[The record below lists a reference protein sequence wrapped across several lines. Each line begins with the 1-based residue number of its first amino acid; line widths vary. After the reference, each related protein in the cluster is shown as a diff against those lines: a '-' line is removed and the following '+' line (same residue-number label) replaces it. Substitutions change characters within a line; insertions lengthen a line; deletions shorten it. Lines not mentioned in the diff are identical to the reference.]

1 MRRKAP
7 QVRVFFV
14 PATFALMTMAWAVPQ
29 QAMAQSWPAKPIHI
43 VVPFPPG
50 QGADT
55 MMRLLAE
62 KLPAAL
68 GQPVIVENKPGA
80 GGAIGMESVAKS
92 PADGYTVVMAGS
104 GPTSISPT
112 LQKLPYD
119 TTRDF
124 DPVTAVASV
133 AQVFM
138 VNAAYPARNLQEL
151 IAAARVKP
159 GALNYGSS
167 GQGTTQHLFV
177 EYFASSAGVKLTHVP
192 YKGAG
197 PAMQDLL
204 GGQIPFISD
213 TITAAIPQ
221 VKSGKVRAIAV
232 TSGKRSPLMPE
243 VPTLDEQGVKG
254 YEAIGWI
261 GILAPAGSPSAAMD
275 RLSFESQ
282 KVIAASD
289 MQKRMADLG
298 LVPMDQTR
306 EKFRDF
312 IRSEIQKWAKVIA
325 AAGVKVE

>member
-1 MRRKAP
+1 MGKKLSGERIL
-7 QVRVFFV
+7 FV
-14 PATFALMTMAWAVPQ
+14 SAVLALMLGPIAGSQPSL
-29 QAMAQSWPAKPIHI
+29 AQSWPARPVHI

-62 KLPAAL
+62 KLPASL

-80 GGAIGMESVAKS
+80 GGAIGMEAVAKAT
-92 PADGYTVVMAGS
+92 ADGYTVVMAGS

-151 IAAARVKP
+151 IASARVKP

-177 EYFASSAGVKLTHVP
+177 EYFASYAGIKLTHIP

-232 TSGKRSPLMPE
+232 TSGKRSPLMPD

-261 GILAPAGSPSAAMD
+261 GILAPAGSPAAALD
-275 RLSFESQ
+275 RLSAETQ
-282 KVIAASD
+282 KIIAVPD

-306 EKFRDF
+306 ERFRDF
-312 IRSEIQKWAKVIA
+312 IRAEIQKWAKVIS

>member
-1 MRRKAP
+1 VSLLNILRVAALAMTFGLAP
-7 QVRVFFV
+7 AFV
-14 PATFALMTMAWAVPQ
+14 HAQAWPSRPV
-29 QAMAQSWPAKPIHI
+29 HI

-62 KLPAAL
+62 KLPATL

-80 GGAIGMESVAKS
+80 GGSIGMEHVAKS
-92 PADGYTVVMAGS
+92 APDGYTVVMAGS

-119 TTRDF
+119 TTKSF

-138 VNAAYPARNLQEL
+138 VNPSFEAKNLREMIAYAR
-151 IAAARVKP
+151 AKP
-159 GALNYGSS
+159 GVLNYGSS

-177 EYFASSAGVKLTHVP
+177 EHFASMAGIKLTHIP

-213 TITAAIPQ
+213 TVTAAIPQ
-221 VKSGKVRAIAV
+221 VKSGKVRAIAI
-232 TSGKRSPLMPE
+232 TSARRSKLLPD
-243 VPTLDEQGVKG
+243 VPTLDEQGLKG

-261 GILAPAGSPSAAMD
+261 GILAPAGSPAAALD
-275 RLSFESQ
+275 RLSAETQ
-282 KVIAASD
+282 KVIDQPD
-289 MQKRMADLG
+289 MEKRMADLG
-298 LVPMDQTR
+298 LVPMEQTR

-312 IRSEIQKWAKVIA
+312 IRSEIQKWVKVIA

>member
-1 MRRKAP
+1 MNLKSLALAA
-7 QVRVFFV
+7 
-14 PATFALMTMAWAVPQ
+14 ATAAILASNGPVLA
-29 QAMAQSWPAKPIHI
+29 QAWPARPVHI

-62 KLPAAL
+62 KLPATL

-80 GGAIGMESVAKS
+80 GGSIGMDAVAKS
-92 PADGYTVVMAGS
+92 AADGYTVVMAGS

-119 TTRDF
+119 TTKDF

-133 AQVFM
+133 AQAFM
-138 VNAAYPARNLQEL
+138 VNANFPAKNLQEL
-151 IAAARVKP
+151 IAAAKAKP

-177 EYFASSAGVKLTHVP
+177 EYFASSAGIKLTHIP
-192 YKGAG
+192 YKGTG

-204 GGQIPFISD
+204 GGQIPFLSD

-221 VKSGKVRAIAV
+221 VASGKVRAIAV
-232 TSGKRSPLMPE
+232 TSGKRSPLMPD
-243 VPTLDEQGVKG
+243 VPTIDEQGVKG

-261 GILAPAGSPSAAMD
+261 GILAPAGSPAAALD
-275 RLSFESQ
+275 RLSAETQ
-282 KVIAASD
+282 RVIAAPD

-298 LVPMDQTR
+298 LVPMDNTR

-312 IRSEIQKWAKVIA
+312 IRAEIQKWAKVIA